1 MKYVVSR
8 KKMGPID
15 RKARLEGGEA
25 AGHRKMRG
33 FPKIPRLTWFERSS
47 LRRLDF
53 RSARPDLK
61 KIPAFR
67 PTVTVRFGSL
77 SILQ

>member
-1 MKYVVSR
+1 V
-8 KKMGPID
+8 
-15 RKARLEGGEA
+15 
-25 AGHRKMRG
+25 RG

-53 RSARPDLK
+53 CAALTDLK